1 MNLYIAGPM
10 SGMIDLNYPLFFE
23 TEKRL
28 IELGHNAINPARVDS
43 SDDNTD
49 TALVAAIA
57 SINTDAENNRT
68 WEYYMQR
75 DIPLMLKAEGLCLLP
90 DWRRSRGA
98 RLEVMIAQT
107 LKMPLYILKDG
118 VLTPRVQ
125 VIGISGYTDSGKDLV
140 ISHLVERGWTVASFA
155 ERIRSSL
162 YTLNPRVTAD
172 SRVSDY
178 VDQYG
183 WDVSKTTSPEIKSLL
198 QRLGTEVGRD
208 TIGEN
213 VWIDLTLSDIPDG
226 VRVVITDCRFPNEA
240 SKVQELGG
248 QVWRVTSPESHP
260 ENDHISETALDY
272 YGFNALIHH
281 EGNNALLEQMLDD
294 LLLSSGYT
302 L

>member
-10 SGMIDLNYPLFFE
+10 SGMPDLNYPLFFE

-28 IELGHNAINPARVDS
+28 TELGHNPINPARIDMAEEADAALANAILSIS
-43 SDDNTD
+43 S
-49 TALVAAIA
+49 
-57 SINTDAENNRT
+57 DAENNRT

-75 DIPLMLKAEGLCLLP
+75 DIPLMLKGDGVCLLP
-90 DWRRSRGA
+90 NWRRSRGA

-125 VIGISGYTDSGKDLV
+125 VIGISGYTDSGKDIV
-140 ISHLVERGWTVASFA
+140 ISHLVEKGWAVASFA

-178 VDQYG
+178 VDQYD
-183 WDVSKTTSPEIKSLL
+183 WDIAKTTSPEIKALL
-198 QRLGTEVGRD
+198 QRLGTEVGRN

-248 QVWRVTSPESHP
+248 QVWRVSSPDSRP
-260 ENDHISETALDY
+260 GNDHISETALDD
-272 YGFNALIHH
+272 YGFNAIIHH
-281 EGNNALLEQMLDD
+281 EGNTEVLRQMLDD
-294 LLLSSGYT
+294 LLTSSGYP